1 MKKKLYKNSFL
12 KKKKKKSSFIRNSFE
27 RNIFLF
33 FKTVFQK
40 NRFFILSRKQFW
52 KRFFFFNWK
61 QIWKTVV
68 FFKKFYEKIFWK
80 QPFVLWKQLK
90 KKQINILKSL
100 EKTDFFL
107 IKIFGSPP
115 PFFGTHKNLFIY
127 LFILGIKDILKNI
140 FPFLKSLPLEKEM
153 KRIKRKHFL
162 RIGCRGNV
170 YEVFFFMT
178 HY

>member
-1 MKKKLYKNSFL
+1 MKKYFENSPLFYENSF
-12 KKKKKKSSFIRNSFE
+12 K
-27 RNIFLF
+27 
-33 FKTVFQK
+33 K
-40 NRFFILSRKQFW
+40 NR
-52 KRFFFFNWK
+52 
-61 QIWKTVV
+61 
-68 FFKKFYEKIFWK
+68 
-80 QPFVLWKQLK
+80 LK

-127 LFILGIKDILKNI
+127 LFIYFGIKDILKNI

-170 YEVFFFMT
+170 YEVFFFMA